1 MLHFFSGK
9 KFLID
14 HLEGFIDIHNHIL
27 PGIDDGA
34 KTVED
39 SINLLNGF
47 SEIGINRFW
56 CTPHI
61 MENYY
66 PNTHESIHS
75 SLALLNNSIKMNDM
89 GGVHINVAA
98 EHMIDSNFETILEQN
113 KALPIGPYH
122 LLVEMSYLQP
132 SLNFKRATE
141 KVASQNYFVLLAHPE
156 RYNFLHKQ
164 KKKFFKYKEQGI
176 QFQMNM
182 LSLGDFYGK
191 DVNKTALKLLDEGL
205 IDYLASDVHN
215 MNQLNTLKELKVT
228 KKTLDQLLPIINNT
242 IETFY

>member
-1 MLHFFSGK
+1 MLHFFNGK
-9 KFLID
+9 QFLID
-14 HLEGFIDIHNHIL
+14 YLEGFVDIHNHIL

-39 SINLLNGF
+39 SLNLINGF
-47 SEIGINRFW
+47 REIGIQRFW

-66 PNTHESIHS
+66 PNTPESIQS
-75 SLALLNNSIKMNDM
+75 SYALLNNGIKMSNLKDI
-89 GGVHINVAA
+89 HINIAA
-98 EHMIDSNFETILEQN
+98 EHMIDSNFEILLDQN
-113 KALPIGPYH
+113 KVLPIGTYH

-141 KVASQNYFVLLAHPE
+141 KVASENYFALLAHPE

-164 KKKFFKYKEQGI
+164 RNKFKEYRKRGI

-191 DVNKTALKLLDEGL
+191 DVNKTAMKLLDEGL
-205 IDYLASDVHN
+205 IDYLATDVHN
-215 MNQLNTLKELKVT
+215 MNQLNSIKNLKLSQKVID
-228 KKTLDQLLPIINNT
+228 KILPIINNT